1 MTCVTGPEILSF
13 PSSFEFFILF
23 ALSPHFLSFKSLITY
38 LEISCKLVLHVV
50 YVGGMSTSAS
60 KSTSA
65 SQRSLLQQNYQTP
78 ASALYETAEEPVTGN
93 GRYLNFV
100 SFLLGLF

>member
-1 MTCVTGPEILSF
+1 MKFFHSHHLWNSF
-13 PSSFEFFILF
+13 FFFLF
-23 ALSPHFLSFKSLITY
+23 ALSPHILSSKSLIIY
-38 LEISCKLVLHVV
+38 LEISCKLVMHVV

-65 SQRSLLQQNYQTP
+65 SQRSLPQQNYQTP
-78 ASALYETAEEPVTGN
+78 ASALYETPEEPATGN
-93 GRYLNFV
+93 GRCINFV